1 MAKKAA
7 TPATITLKHLAAALA
22 EEHDLSKKAAEA
34 ILTDMV
40 GKIAKHLKKGER
52 VRIVGLGILQV
63 RKRAARTG
71 PQPRHRRADPDQG
84 QQEGRLPRRQGTQGS
99 RLSRRSPI
107 APKAPFR
114 RGPGMA
120 LFCYRALPLPSF
132 SDRHAG
138 LALTFTHDVTER
150 FLRYVVI
157 DTQSDPAS
165 PTCPSTEK
173 QKNLGRLLASE
184 LQAIGL
190 TDAHLD
196 EHGYV
201 YATIPANT
209 DKKVPVICFCSH
221 MDTSPDCTGANVKPQ
236 IVRNYQGGDIVLPA
250 DPTQVIR
257 AADHPALADQIG
269 HDIITTDGTTLLGAD
284 NKAGL
289 AEIMDAAR
297 FLVQNPDIKHGTI
310 KILFTP
316 DEEIGRGVD
325 KVDLKK
331 LGADFAYTMDGET
344 AGNIEDET
352 FSADGA
358 TITIEGVST
367 HPGFAKGKMEHA
379 IKIAAAIVDRL
390 PRDTCSPETTEG
402 KEGFLHP
409 IGITGA
415 LEKATIGFIVRDFTD
430 EGLQQ
435 KEALLEGI
443 VKEVMKDYPRSTY
456 RMEVKAQYR
465 NMKQV
470 IDRHPETV
478 DYAIEAIRRAGLTPV
493 RSSIRG
499 GTDGSRL
506 SFMGL
511 PCPNIFAGEHA
522 FHSRLEWVS
531 RQDMEKAAE
540 TIVHLAMIWEERA

>member
-1 MAKKAA
+1 M
-7 TPATITLKHLAAALA
+7 
-22 EEHDLSKKAAEA
+22 
-34 ILTDMV
+34 
-40 GKIAKHLKKGER
+40 
-52 VRIVGLGILQV
+52 
-63 RKRAARTG
+63 
-71 PQPRHRRADPDQG
+71 
-84 QQEGRLPRRQGTQGS
+84 
-99 RLSRRSPI
+99 
-107 APKAPFR
+107 
-114 RGPGMA
+114 
-120 LFCYRALPLPSF
+120 
-132 SDRHAG
+132 
-138 LALTFTHDVTER
+138 
-150 FLRYVVI
+150 I

-173 QKNLGRLLASE
+173 QKNLGRLLATE

-190 TDAHLD
+190 ADAHLD

-236 IVRNYQGGDIVLPA
+236 IVKNYRGGDIVLPA

-269 HDIITTDGTTLLGAD
+269 NDIITTDGTTLLGRRQQGRPCRDHGCRAVP
-284 NKAGL
+284 
-289 AEIMDAAR
+289 R
-297 FLVQNPDIKHGTI
+297 FKIPHIKHGTI

-325 KVDLKK
+325 KADLKK

-390 PRDTCSPETTEG
+390 PKDTCSPETTEG

-409 IGITGA
+409 IGISGA

-430 EGLQQ
+430 EGLKQ

-456 RMEVKAQYR
+456 RMEVKPQYR